1 MHANPMQ
8 PNSTSE
14 FSLQAFA
21 LGPTLMLQPSLP
33 IPPSADFWHEAAR
46 ALLRAAP
53 ALLKCD
59 ASALR
64 DLSGMRVVV
73 PAFSHAQ
80 QLKSAL
86 GRALGG
92 TFLPP
97 RIVTIGGWLALQPP
111 QASSSAAGSAG
122 LADNQRLMSLYAELR
137 QHPWLKKLFAAKRNA
152 DLLPLAQTVL
162 ALSDELTAA
171 LLPAMQ
177 THAGSAE
184 QRWQAALDQLPVSAQ
199 SVLSQE
205 SQLVWSIW
213 QSQLDLDDPGLA
225 FFNGL
230 MALAAHADTPLVWFA
245 AVAPDPFAQAFLE
258 RWGERQPVLPI
269 VLDWRAAALDR
280 RLAQAWPELLTVAAG
295 PQPVSADLGSRTEA
309 SESVTRDGLPA
320 SESESAAG
328 FVTEAAPAMAEL
340 ALFGAASLED
350 EAQCGAQTI
359 VDWLAEGRQSVAI
372 VAQDRV
378 AARRIRALLQ
388 RAQIQVADETGWKL
402 STTRAAAALVSW
414 FDVVSSRAES
424 TALLD
429 FLKSPF
435 HLAGLQVKGGDKA
448 EGKTDLVM
456 AIELALRRA
465 NVAGGWR
472 AVAGAVP
479 EGAARL
485 HLQQLAA
492 CAGGFQGRHAIAGW
506 LAITSAAL
514 ATLGIQ
520 DAFIDDAAG
529 VQVQTLLIELGN
541 ACADLGAEFSFAEWR
556 AFVSLQLEATSFL
569 PPIADRRVI
578 MLPLNGTHLRSFDAV
593 LFVGADAGHLPSTAS
608 ETLFFAN
615 AVRREL
621 GLTTRETRQL
631 QQLRDFAELLAVNR
645 TVVLS
650 WQAQRDGEPN
660 PVSNWIAR
668 LELSL
673 ARSDRPALKQHAAPL
688 TVVNLAPRRPR
699 MPTPVAPAL
708 LPARLSASGYTSLVA
723 CPYQFFATR
732 MLGLSGLEELSE
744 QLEKRDYGDWLHQIL
759 HLYHVGIRDRMIA
772 LEQRAAY
779 LQEISMQIFAT
790 ELARSGAA
798 LGYVDRWQKAM
809 PAYLEWANARE
820 AAGWK
825 FVTGEEWRQQPLR
838 WSGGEILL
846 HGRID
851 RIDANADGAVA
862 VLDYKTSSPSALK
875 KRMERNEDHQLAFY
889 GLLSDTVTDGA
900 GYVALEPHKDRIDHV
915 AAPDYGGWQEQ
926 LRQQIADTMQAIAA
940 GAVLPASGIETVCQ
954 YCPVRGLCRKGAW

>member
-1 MHANPMQ
+1 
-8 PNSTSE
+8 
-14 FSLQAFA
+14 
-21 LGPTLMLQPSLP
+21 ML
-33 IPPSADFWHEAAR
+33 H
-46 ALLRAAP
+46 AAP
-53 ALLKCD
+53 ALLKCED
-59 ASALR
+59 PALR
-64 DLSGMRVVV
+64 DLSGIRVVV

-111 QASSSAAGSAG
+111 LTSGGVAATAA

-171 LLPAMQ
+171 LLPGMQ
-177 THAGSAE
+177 RQAGSAE

-230 MALAAHADTPLVWFA
+230 MALAANADTPLVWFA

-280 RLAQAWPELLTVAAG
+280 RMAQAWPELLTESGQQPVAADVA
-295 PQPVSADLGSRTEA
+295 PQSQATDAAV
-309 SESVTRDGLPA
+309 RDGLPA
-320 SESESAAG
+320 SESIFLPADATT
-328 FVTEAAPAMAEL
+328 VAPALTEL
-340 ALFGAASLED
+340 ALYGAASLED

-359 VDWLAEGRQSVAI
+359 VDWLAEGRQSIAI

-435 HLAGLQVKGGDKA
+435 HLAGRRDTTGDTTEDKTEDRTEDKA
-448 EGKTDLVM
+448 ELVM

-485 HLQQLAA
+485 HLQQLAV
-492 CAGGFQGRHAIAGW
+492 CASGFQGRHAINGW

-514 ATLGIQ
+514 ATLGIE
-520 DAFIDDAAG
+520 ASFVDDAAG
-529 VQVQTLLIELGN
+529 VQVQALLVELGN
-541 ACADLGAEFSFAEWR
+541 ACADLGAQFSFAEWR
-556 AFVSLQLEATSFL
+556 AFVGLQLEATSFL
-569 PPIADRRVI
+569 PPIADRRVT

-650 WQAQRDGEPN
+650 WQAQRDGQPN

-673 ARSDRPALKQHAAPL
+673 ARSRRPALKQHAAPL
-688 TVVNLAPRRPR
+688 TMVNLAPRRPR
-699 MPTPVAPAL
+699 MPAPAAPAL

-759 HLYHVGIRDRMIA
+759 HLYHVGIRDQVVPV
-772 LEQRAAY
+772 EQRAAY
-779 LQEISMQIFAT
+779 LQKISMQIFAT

-820 AAGWK
+820 AAGWQ
-825 FVTGEEWRQQPLR
+825 FVTGEEWRQQPLP
-838 WSGGEILL
+838 WAGGEILL

-851 RIDANADGAVA
+851 RIDAHADGAVA
-862 VLDYKTSSPSALK
+862 VLDYKTSSPGALK
-875 KRMERNEDHQLAFY
+875 KRLERNEDHQLAFY
-889 GLLSDTVTDGA
+889 GLLSDTLTDGA
-900 GYVALEPHKDRIDHV
+900 GYVALEPHKDRIDHL
-915 AAPDYGGWQEQ
+915 AAPDYADWQEQ

-940 GAVLPASGIETVCQ
+940 GAALPASGIETVCQ
-954 YCPVRGLCRKGAW
+954 YCAVRGLCRKGAW

>member
-1 MHANPMQ
+1 
-8 PNSTSE
+8 
-14 FSLQAFA
+14 
-21 LGPTLMLQPSLP
+21 MLQPSLP
-33 IPPSADFWHEAAR
+33 IPPSADFWNDAAQ
-46 ALLRAAP
+46 ALLRATP
-53 ALLKCD
+53 MLLGSGD
-59 ASALR
+59 EARL
-64 DLSGMRVVV
+64 DLSGIRVVV

-80 QLKSAL
+80 QFKSAL
-86 GRALGG
+86 ALVIGG

-111 QASSSAAGSAG
+111 AASGAAAGTAA

-177 THAGSAE
+177 SQAGSAE

-230 MALAAHADTPLVWFA
+230 MALAASADMPLVWFA
-245 AVAPDPFAQAFLE
+245 AVAPDPFAQAFLA

-269 VLDWRAAALDR
+269 VLDWRAATLDR
-280 RLAQAWPELLTVAAG
+280 RMGQAWPELID
-295 PQPVSADLGSRTEA
+295 SAVQLAPEPEER
-309 SESVTRDGLPA
+309 
-320 SESESAAG
+320 SAAAPAG
-328 FVTEAAPAMAEL
+328 TPAPAPAPAMADL
-340 ALFGAASLED
+340 ALYGAASLED

-359 VDWLAEGRQSVAI
+359 VDWLAEGRQSIAI

-435 HLAGLQVKGGDKA
+435 HLASAHDQIEDKT
-448 EGKTDLVM
+448 ELVM

-472 AVAGAVP
+472 AVAAAVP

-492 CAGGFQGRHAIAGW
+492 CAGNFQGRHPIGGW

-514 ATLGIQ
+514 ASLGIEE
-520 DAFIDDAAG
+520 AYVDDAAG
-529 VQVQTLLIELGN
+529 VQVQALLLELGN
-541 ACADLGAEFSFAEWR
+541 ACADLRAQFSFAEWR
-556 AFVSLQLEATSFL
+556 AFVGLQLEATSFL

-578 MLPLNGTHLRSFDAV
+578 MLPLNGTHLRRFDAV

-621 GLTTRETRQL
+621 GLTTRESRQL

-650 WQAQRDGEPN
+650 WQAQRNGEPN

-673 ARSDRPALKQHAAPL
+673 ARSRCAPLRLHRAPL
-688 TVVNLAPRRPR
+688 TSVRLAPNRPH
-699 MPTPVAPAL
+699 MPAPAASAL
-708 LPARLSASGYTSLVA
+708 LPPRLSASGYTSLVA

-759 HLYHVGIRDRMIA
+759 HLYHVGVRDQVIG

-779 LQEISMQIFAT
+779 LQEISTGIFAT

-820 AAGWK
+820 AAGWQ

-838 WSGGEILL
+838 WDDGEILL

-851 RIDANADGAVA
+851 RIDAHADGAVA

-875 KRMERNEDHQLAFY
+875 KRMQLNEDHQLAFY
-889 GLLSDTVTDGA
+889 GLLSATLTDGA
-900 GYVALEPHKDRIDHV
+900 AYVALEPQKERIEHV
-915 AAPDYGGWQEQ
+915 AAADYAGWQDQ
-926 LRQQIADTMQAIAA
+926 LRQQIAANMQAIAA
-940 GAVLPASGIETVCQ
+940 GAALPASGIETVCQ
-954 YCPVRGLCRKGAW
+954 YCAVRGLCRKGAW